1 MATLKDKL
9 WLWAHPEG
17 RYNNE
22 YGNNEISRMTPLE
35 GAMYLDCTG
44 LFMVPVGVQLN
55 RRQYNHSFK
64 PMQRVGW
71 DLLRDNNGDP
81 LKGAGTNP
89 DFAKELVEEA
99 KDFPNI
105 TCGVF
110 DDFIAGGR
118 FKNFPIENLWKTRDI
133 LHNND
138 VRPLEMWMV
147 LYTCEF
153 GVDEEKDNEFWP
165 CIEPFDGIMLWT
177 MGESNL
183 WKFEDRFKIYKEKT
197 QGKKRILGLYLY
209 NFGDQRK
216 ADPKEV
222 AWQLDR
228 YYELLRNKEVDGI
241 CLHTNTMADL
251 GHEGYKVCTDWLAIH
266 ADDELPE

>member
-1 MATLKDKL
+1 MAILKDKL

-17 RYNNE
+17 KYYNE
-22 YGNNEISRMTPLE
+22 YGNTEVSRMTPLE
-35 GAMYLDCTG
+35 GAMFLDCTG
-44 LFMVPVGVQLN
+44 LFMVPAGTIVN
-55 RRQYNHSFK
+55 RRQYNLSFK

-71 DLLRDNNGDP
+71 DLLRSDEGKS
-81 LKGAGTNP
+81 LEGAGVHP
-89 DFAKELVEEA
+89 ELASRLVEEA
-99 KDFPNI
+99 REFKNI

-118 FKNFPIENLWKTRDI
+118 YKNFPLENIYKVADI

-138 VRPLEMWMV
+138 VRRLDLWMV
-147 LYTCEF
+147 LYIDEF
-153 GVDEEKDNEFWP
+153 GVDEEKDKEFWP
-165 CIEPFDGIMLWT
+165 YVEPFDGITLWT

-183 WKFEDRFKIYKEKT
+183 HKFEERYKIFKEHT
-197 QGKKRILGLYLY
+197 EGKKRILGLYLY
-209 NFGDQRK
+209 NFGDSKK

-251 GHEGYKVCTDWLAIH
+251 DHEGYKVCLEWLEKH
-266 ADDELPE
+266 AYDELPE

>member
-9 WLWAHPEG
+9 WLWGHPEG
-17 RYNNE
+17 KYYKE
-22 YGNNEISRMTPLE
+22 YGNEEISRMTPLE

-44 LFMVPVGVQLN
+44 IFMIPAGTIVN
-55 RRQYNHSFK
+55 RRQYHHSFK

-71 DLLRDNNGDP
+71 DILRDNEGFS
-81 LKGAGTNP
+81 LKGAGANP
-89 DFAKELVEEA
+89 EIVKELIDEA
-99 KDFPNI
+99 RDFENI
-105 TCGVF
+105 TCAVF

-118 FKNFPIENLWKTRDI
+118 FKNYPVENLWKTRDL

-147 LYTCEF
+147 LYTGEF
-153 GVDEEKDNEFWP
+153 GEDAEKDKEFLP
-165 CIEPFDGIMLWT
+165 YLEPFDGVTLWT
-177 MGESNL
+177 MGESKL
-183 WKFEDRFKIYKEKT
+183 WKFEETFKKFKEIT

-209 NFGDQRK
+209 NFGDNKK
-216 ADPKEV
+216 ADPKQV

-228 YYELLRNKEVDGI
+228 YYELLKAGEVDGI

-251 GHEGYKVCTDWLAIH
+251 DHEGYKVCTDWLKIH
-266 ADDELPE
+266 KDDVID

>member
-1 MATLKDKL
+1 MAILKDKL

-17 RYNNE
+17 KYYNE
-22 YGNNEISRMTPLE
+22 YGNTEVSRMTPLE

-44 LFMVPVGVQLN
+44 LFMVPAGTLVN

-71 DLLRDNNGDP
+71 DLLRSNEGKS
-81 LKGAGTNP
+81 LEGAGVHP
-89 DFAKELVEEA
+89 EFANELVEEA
-99 KDFPNI
+99 REFKNI

-118 FKNFPIENLWKTRDI
+118 YKNFPLENIYKTADI

-138 VRPLEMWMV
+138 VRRLDMWMV
-147 LYTCEF
+147 LYIDEF
-153 GVDEEKDNEFWP
+153 GVNEEEDKQFWP
-165 CIEPFDGIMLWT
+165 YIEPFDGIMLWT

-183 WKFEDRFKIYKEKT
+183 WKFEERFKIYKEKT
-197 QGKKRILGLYLY
+197 AGKKRILGLYLY
-209 NFGDQRK
+209 NFGDSKK

-251 GHEGYKVCTDWLAIH
+251 DHDAYKVCLDWLEKH
-266 ADDELPE
+266 ANDELPE

>member
-1 MATLKDKL
+1 VAKLRDKL

-17 RYNNE
+17 KYYNE
-22 YGNNEISRMTPLE
+22 YGNTEVSRMTPLE
-35 GAMYLDCTG
+35 GAMYLDCSG
-44 LFMVPVGVQLN
+44 LFMVPAGTIVN
-55 RRQYNHSFK
+55 RRQYNLSFK

-71 DLLRDNNGDP
+71 DLLRSHEGKS
-81 LKGAGTNP
+81 LEGAGVRP

-99 KDFPNI
+99 RQFDNI

-118 FKNFPIENLWKTRDI
+118 YKNFPLENIEKVADI

-138 VRPLEMWMV
+138 VRRLDMWMV
-147 LYTCEF
+147 LYLDEF
-153 GVDEEKDNEFWP
+153 GVDEEKEKDFWP
-165 CIEPFDGIMLWT
+165 YIEPFDGIMLWT

-183 WKFEDRFKIYKEKT
+183 WKFEERYKIYKEKT
-197 QGKKRILGLYLY
+197 EGKKRILGLYLY
-209 NFGDQRK
+209 NFGDSKK

-251 GHEGYKVCTDWLAIH
+251 DHEGYKVCLEWLAKH